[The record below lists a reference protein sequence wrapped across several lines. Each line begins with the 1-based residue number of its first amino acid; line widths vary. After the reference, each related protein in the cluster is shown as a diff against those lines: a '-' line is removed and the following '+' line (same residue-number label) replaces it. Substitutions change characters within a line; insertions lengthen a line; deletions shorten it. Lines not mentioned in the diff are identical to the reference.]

1 MRAFIL
7 VILSLLLGISGNRQL
22 ANQFSMAN
30 MSQTLQV
37 ALAQGIMIENIDTHG
52 GFHGDGQSLTIW
64 KFDDNSI
71 LEQILTDPD
80 WKELPMTDNLE
91 ALLYGVV
98 YDTGLSITE
107 IGPCVDFLR
116 SSCRRFRTVIIILW
130 IARLNQKCSTAMHR
144 SWSGHPLIF
153 QLRFMMWIR
162 IPYIISKWIRNIKQ
176 QQK

>member
-37 ALAQGIMIENIDTHG
+37 ALAQGIMIENVDTHG
-52 GFHGDGQSLTIW
+52 GFHGDGQSLAVW
-64 KFDDNSI
+64 KFDDNSA
-71 LEQILTDPD
+71 LEQILTDSD

-107 IGPCVDFLR
+107 IGPCVDFSEEQLPQIQNGYYYFVDR
-116 SSCRRFRTVIIILW
+116 QAESEMQHSDAQIMERASLNFS
-130 IARLNQKCSTAMHR
+130 IALYDVDTDT
-144 SWSGHPLIF
+144 LY
-153 QLRFMMWIR
+153 
-162 IPYIISKWIRNIKQ
+162 YIEVDT
-176 QQK
+176 

>member
-52 GFHGDGQSLTIW
+52 GFHGDGQSLTVW
-64 KFDDNSI
+64 NSI

-91 ALLYGVV
+91 ALLCGVV

-107 IGPCVDFLR
+107 IGPCVDFSEEQLPQIQNGYYYFVDR
-116 SSCRRFRTVIIILW
+116 QAESEMQHSDAQIMERASLNFS
-130 IARLNQKCSTAMHR
+130 IALYDVDTDT
-144 SWSGHPLIF
+144 LY
-153 QLRFMMWIR
+153 
-162 IPYIISKWIRNIKQ
+162 YIEVDT
-176 QQK
+176 

>member
-7 VILSLLLGISGNRQL
+7 VILSLLLGISGSRQL
-22 ANQFSMAN
+22 ANQFSTAN

-37 ALAQGIMIENIDTHG
+37 ALAQGVMIENIDTHG
-52 GFHGDGQSLTIW
+52 GFHGDGQSLTVW

-107 IGPCVDFLR
+107 IGPCVDFSEEQLPQIQNGYYYFVDPQAESEMQHSDAQIMER
-116 SSCRRFRTVIIILW
+116 ASLNFS
-130 IARLNQKCSTAMHR
+130 IALYDVDTDT
-144 SWSGHPLIF
+144 LY
-153 QLRFMMWIR
+153 
-162 IPYIISKWIRNIKQ
+162 YIEVDT
-176 QQK
+176 

>member
-98 YDTGLSITE
+98 
-107 IGPCVDFLR
+107 
-116 SSCRRFRTVIIILW
+116 RTVIIILW

>member
-7 VILSLLLGISGNRQL
+7 VILSLLLGISGSRQL
-22 ANQFSMAN
+22 ANQFSTAN

-37 ALAQGIMIENIDTHG
+37 ALAQGVMIENIDTHG
-52 GFHGDGQSLTIW
+52 GFHGDGQSLTVW

-107 IGPCVDFLR
+107 IGPCVDFSEEQLPQIQNGYYYFVDR
-116 SSCRRFRTVIIILW
+116 QAESEM
-130 IARLNQKCSTAMHR
+130 QHR

>member
-22 ANQFSMAN
+22 ANQFSTAN

-37 ALAQGIMIENIDTHG
+37 ALAQGVMIENIDTHG
-52 GFHGDGQSLTIW
+52 GFHGDGQS
-64 KFDDNSI
+64 
-71 LEQILTDPD
+71 LTDPD

-107 IGPCVDFLR
+107 IGPCVDFSEEQLPQIQNGYYYFVDR
-116 SSCRRFRTVIIILW
+116 QAESEMQHSDAQIMERASLNFS
-130 IARLNQKCSTAMHR
+130 IALYDVDTDT
-144 SWSGHPLIF
+144 LY
-153 QLRFMMWIR
+153 
-162 IPYIISKWIRNIKQ
+162 YIEVDT
-176 QQK
+176 